1 MVPMNASDDEL
12 VGWLVE
18 GDPSIRWRVHQDLIG
33 SSATMVRAER
43 AKVATES
50 WGAKLIALQDPDGV
64 AEPMAGCAPYQ
75 GPLANLCR
83 IPRPYLVPDGATRA
97 EQVEHHASPACP
109 ELVGGSRLSRRVR
122 PATLGP
128 CATW

>member
-33 SSATMVRAER
+33 SSATMVRAEG
-43 AKVATES
+43 AKVSTES

-83 IPRPYLVPDGATRA
+83 IPRPYLVPDR
-97 EQVEHHASPACP
+97 EQP
-109 ELVGGSRLSRRVR
+109 GLSRWNTMRALRVVNWWE
-122 PATLGP
+122 AAG
-128 CATW
+128 